1 MYLNKKTEDKKIEL
15 TGTVYNSKNQLIRTH
30 KFNFDSSGFYRISW
44 RMIEDGF
51 YFPQNQT
58 PKTDETLPSGRTVE
72 PGKYKLVISDKSNNK
87 DSAFVEVIYPNY
99 EVDKKLYDQQTVAY
113 NIFKP
118 IVKRAYDAFEG
129 IKQIEK
135 TLNSLNDYKWEN
147 DSIKAYIEKM
157 KKPLSDSISVLKN
170 LFMMPDEITYYEES
184 TVRLNDLLG
193 NANGL
198 ISQGLSVDQ
207 NAFNA
212 IENAKIETEKV
223 CQRINAFSSKS
234 WTPFTEKLK
243 KETIQIIPK
252 ENKY

>member
-1 MYLNKKTEDKKIEL
+1 
-15 TGTVYNSKNQLIRTH
+15 
-30 KFNFDSSGFYRISW
+30 
-44 RMIEDGF
+44 
-51 YFPQNQT
+51 
-58 PKTDETLPSGRTVE
+58 LPSGRTVE
-72 PGKYKLVISDKSNNK
+72 PGKYKLVITDKSNNN
-87 DSAFVEVIYPNY
+87 DSGFVEVIYPNY
-99 EVDKKLYDQQTVAY
+99 EFDKKLYDQQTVAY
-113 NIFKP
+113 KIFKP

-135 TLNSLNDYKWEN
+135 TLNLLGDYKWEN
-147 DSIKAYIEKM
+147 DSIKKYIETM
-157 KKPLSDSISVLKN
+157 KKPLLDSISILKN

-212 IENAKIETEKV
+212 IKNAKIETEKV
-223 CQRINAFSSKS
+223 CQRINVFSSKS